1 VPVLSWAA
9 TLADREVAWPTSRPA
24 APTVAEIPGVDP
36 SSPAEPGP
44 VKTVAHY
51 ADGKILKGFIQDF
64 YPSKPFFHLLPAT
77 TGFSSTDEVVKVR
90 IEQLK
95 AVFFVRDFAGN
106 PSGSSAAATATT
118 EEIPNVPP
126 SAGFAFEPAGPMAG
140 TAVNFTDTSVDAD
153 GTIHSWVW
161 DFGDGNASTDRN
173 PPHAYAAAG
182 NYTVTL
188 TVTDNRGGIDSE
200 SRVVTVAEI
209 PTTPPPDGRIGGGL
223 GLLALI
229 LAILAVILLAFFLL
243 RRRRPAAATLPRPG
257 NLP

>member
-1 VPVLSWAA
+1 MTPQAVFLSAVAILAGLLFIVGSIQARQGSRSAARRRRKKLRNRRRQTPVEVMMEAALPPPVQPAGNGTPPQDAPVPVLSWAA

-106 PSGSSAAATATT
+106 PSYNERKSFAEG
-118 EEIPNVPP
+118 ERPP
-126 SAGFAFEPAGPMAG
+126 GRK
-140 TAVNFTDTSVDAD
+140 V
-153 GTIHSWVW
+153 
-161 DFGDGNASTDRN
+161 
-173 PPHAYAAAG
+173 
-182 NYTVTL
+182 
-188 TVTDNRGGIDSE
+188 
-200 SRVVTVAEI
+200 RVVFKDGEWMVGSTVAYE
-209 PTTPPPDGRIGGGL
+209 PRRP
-223 GLLALI
+223 
-229 LAILAVILLAFFLL
+229 AFFLIPADPQSNN
-243 RRRRPAAATLPRPG
+243 RSVFAVAAAVVSVRFL
-257 NLP
+257 